1 MMASQ
6 ALTNVTA
13 LSKRSLNQNEPDSIL
28 AASTAIGTLRGRAK
42 MDAMN
47 KSARSGLYST
57 IGRNA
62 KMPDDDDDEDD
73 NDDDAQQEYVA
84 PLNSRAQSVAASRKS
99 LASNNPLEN
108 AKSQMSLAKSAKS
121 SRSVAKSA
129 ASQGQ
134 HSTVPSGTQF
144 SSNQH
149 SKRSESRDSRSQASG
164 SKSHTSRSRSR
175 TRSRMS
181 EDYTK
186 SNLSISETNLSETN
200 LSMSE
205 SQYSQSQYSNSQYS
219 RTRSVSGT
227 RSEYSDEDSYNSR
240 STIQSRR

>member
-1 MMASQ
+1 MNSF
-6 ALTNVTA
+6 
-13 LSKRSLNQNEPDSIL
+13 RSLNQNEPDSIL

-73 NDDDAQQEYVA
+73 DNDGDDAQQEYVA

-99 LASNNPLEN
+99 LASNNPLGIFTKYINFKISLFDINIFILEN

-129 ASQGQ
+129 VSQGQ

-144 SSNQH
+144 ASNQH

-164 SKSHTSRSRSR
+164 SQVSS
-175 TRSRMS
+175 
-181 EDYTK
+181 DL
-186 SNLSISETNLSETN
+186 NLKLTVT
-200 LSMSE
+200 E
-205 SQYSQSQYSNSQYS
+205 SY
-219 RTRSVSGT
+219 
-227 RSEYSDEDSYNSR
+227 
-240 STIQSRR
+240 

>member
-62 KMPDDDDDEDD
+62 KMPDDDDDDEENED
-73 NDDDAQQEYVA
+73 VA
-84 PLNSRAQSVAASRKS
+84 PVNSQSRAQSVAASRKS
-99 LASNNPLEN
+99 LASNNVLEN

-121 SRSVAKSA
+121 SRSVAQSA
-129 ASQGQ
+129 ISQGR
-134 HSTVPSGTQF
+134 HSTAPSGTQF
-144 SSNQH
+144 SSNQ
-149 SKRSESRDSRSQASG
+149 RSRDSRSQSRDSRSQVTE
-164 SKSHTSRSRSR
+164 SKSHASGSRSRSR

-181 EDYTK
+181 EDYSK

-205 SQYSQSQYSNSQYS
+205 SQYSQSAYSNSQYS
-219 RTRSVSGT
+219 RT